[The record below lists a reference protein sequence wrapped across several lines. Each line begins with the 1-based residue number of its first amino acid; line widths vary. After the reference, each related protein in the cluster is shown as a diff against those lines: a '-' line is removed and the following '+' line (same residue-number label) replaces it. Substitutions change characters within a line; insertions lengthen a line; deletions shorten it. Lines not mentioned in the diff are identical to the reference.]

1 MTSQHNT
8 NIHLFSEADNV
19 RIVQCS
25 KEKGIKLTKKAWD
38 KLVSVASTVDQYAI
52 NQKEGKWF
60 LDANWYIHT
69 KIIPKLIEPIRIYIG
84 RWYLYNHKHLPKKE
98 GMILNK
104 RTWKQLKEH
113 MDSQSCESP
122 SGDDPVDIIHEES
135 SDQPE
140 IKKKRK

>member
-1 MTSQHNT
+1 MTSQHYT
-8 NIHLFSEADNV
+8 NIHLFSEAENAC
-19 RIVQCS
+19 IVQCS

-84 RWYLYNHKHLPKKE
+84 QWYLYNHKHLPKKE

-104 RTWKQLKEH
+104 RTWKQLKNTWIASLASLHQE
-113 MDSQSCESP
+113 MIPLTSYMRRVLTNQ
-122 SGDDPVDIIHEES
+122 
-135 SDQPE
+135 
-140 IKKKRK
+140 K